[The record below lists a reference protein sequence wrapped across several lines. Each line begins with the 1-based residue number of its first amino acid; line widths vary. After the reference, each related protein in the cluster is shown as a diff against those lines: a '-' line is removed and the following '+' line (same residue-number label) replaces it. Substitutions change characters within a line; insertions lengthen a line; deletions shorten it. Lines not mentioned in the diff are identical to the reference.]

1 MKKKILVI
9 LTVSIF
15 MMVLFVGKSAA
26 YSPNESPEQLV
37 NELFWK
43 RTYLASSKDMSEFRT
58 REKGNENLLSNVFI
72 NPRLGKQSTT
82 ELRKWIYGA
91 AEGFGKFNIV
101 KLIPLIRI
109 YRLDQKDD
117 TAVAYVEQF
126 FMYKVKPDKNAKRT
140 TRNIPE
146 DWLVPVDENG
156 AWTAATVN
164 YYTVIMKKD
173 ENIWKIE
180 KLIDADIGGTEYSLK
195 IGLLFA
201 GCGIKGFPNP
211 PTEQLPLPE
220 EINEELIKSSIGYKH
235 ITEKSTVQSP
245 YRREAADYADSY
257 WNNYN
262 PSYATFQNDC
272 ANFVSQCFYESGGW
286 SMDWNNNGVPE
297 STNPPYPSQEWHIA
311 KGTLNS
317 SYSWCRADNMDY
329 YVENNID
336 YKTGQ
341 IISPCGWTETY
352 DNAALADV
360 ITLDQNGEG
369 TADHVGI
376 VAAFEYYTGT
386 PLVDAHNNNQ
396 YHTSWAG
403 YPILHSWRM
412 DYELENYGAG

>member
-37 NELFWK
+37 NELFRK

-146 DWLVPVDENG
+146 DWLVPVDKNG

-220 EINEELIKSSIGYKH
+220 EINEELIKSSMGYKH

-245 YRREAADYADSY
+245 YRREAANYADSY

-297 STNPPYPSQEWHIA
+297 STNPPYPSQEWHIV

-329 YVENNID
+329 YIENNID

>member
-43 RTYLASSKDMSEFRT
+43 RTYLASSKDMSEFRK

-220 EINEELIKSSIGYKH
+220 EINEELIKSSMGYKH

-297 STNPPYPSQEWHIA
+297 STNPPYPSQEWHIV

>member
-37 NELFWK
+37 NELFK
-43 RTYLASSKDMSEFRT
+43 ERTYLASSKDMSEFRT

-101 KLIPLIRI
+101 KLIPLIRVHRI
-109 YRLDQKDD
+109 DEKDD
-117 TAVAYVEQF
+117 AAVAYVEQF
-126 FMYKVKPDKNAKRT
+126 FMYKVKPDKNAKQT
-140 TRNIPE
+140 TRYIPQ
-146 DWLVPVDENG
+146 DWAVPVDENG

-220 EINEELIKSSIGYKH
+220 EINEELIKSSMGYKH

-245 YRREAADYADSY
+245 YRRETADYADSY

-272 ANFVSQCFYESGGW
+272 ANFVSQCLYESGGW

-297 STNPPYPSQEWHIA
+297 STNPPYPSQEWHIV
-311 KGTLNS
+311 KGTLDS

-329 YVENNID
+329 YIGNNID

-341 IISPCGWTETY
+341 IISPYGWTETY

-412 DYELENYGAG
+412 DYELEKYGAG

>member
-37 NELFWK
+37 NELFRK

-220 EINEELIKSSIGYKH
+220 EINEELIKSSMGYKH

-297 STNPPYPSQEWHIA
+297 STNPPYPSQEWHIV

-329 YVENNID
+329 YIENNID

>member
-37 NELFWK
+37 NELFRK

-220 EINEELIKSSIGYKH
+220 EINEELIKSSMGYKH

>member
-43 RTYLASSKDMSEFRT
+43 RTYLASSKDMSEFRK

-220 EINEELIKSSIGYKH
+220 EINEELIKSSMGYKH

-245 YRREAADYADSY
+245 YRREAADYANSY

-297 STNPPYPSQEWHIA
+297 STNPPYPSQEWHIV

-317 SYSWCRADNMDY
+317 SWSWCRADNMDY

>member
-37 NELFWK
+37 NELFRK

-220 EINEELIKSSIGYKH
+220 EINEELIKSSMGYKH

-245 YRREAADYADSY
+245 YRREAANYADSY

-297 STNPPYPSQEWHIA
+297 STNPPYPSQEWHIV

-329 YVENNID
+329 YIENNID

>member
-1 MKKKILVI
+1 
-9 LTVSIF
+9 
-15 MMVLFVGKSAA
+15 
-26 YSPNESPEQLV
+26 
-37 NELFWK
+37 
-43 RTYLASSKDMSEFRT
+43 MSEFRT

-146 DWLVPVDENG
+146 DWLVPVDKNG

-220 EINEELIKSSIGYKH
+220 EINEELIKSSMGYKH

-245 YRREAADYADSY
+245 YRREAANYADSY

-297 STNPPYPSQEWHIA
+297 STNPPYPSQEWHIV

-329 YVENNID
+329 YIENNID

>member
-37 NELFWK
+37 NELFRK

-220 EINEELIKSSIGYKH
+220 EINEELIKSSMGYKH

-297 STNPPYPSQEWHIA
+297 STNPPYPSQEWHIV